1 MPEQTPTTNDHFDAT
16 PVRRDVARVVFLDPL
31 DAVLLLSARDPGLPT
46 APEFWFTPGGGAEP
60 DEPLEEAARREVH
73 EETGH
78 VVGHLGPV
86 RWRRA
91 ATFTFDGQAY
101 EQDEVFFAVRA
112 DRFDVRPVA
121 WTEIERRSTTGWRW
135 WTIDELSVSDAV
147 VYPPELVAM
156 LRELAADPS

>member
-1 MPEQTPTTNDHFDAT
+1 M
-16 PVRRDVARVVFLDPL
+16 RRDVARVMFLDQH
-31 DAVLLLSARDPGLPT
+31 DAVLLLSARDPSLPT

-60 DEPLEEAARREVH
+60 GEPLEDAARREIH

-78 VVGHLGPV
+78 VVGDLGPV

-91 ATFTFDGQAY
+91 ASFTFDGQAY
-101 EQDEVFFAVRA
+101 EQDEVFFAVRGE
-112 DRFDVRPVA
+112 RFDVRPVA

-135 WTIDELSVSDAV
+135 WPIEELSASDAT

-156 LRELAADPS
+156 LRELVGDRS